1 MFPEEVPLTPEAE
14 ARLIALDEHQELGAG
29 MQIALRDLE
38 IRGAGSML
46 GAEQSGNLSS
56 VGFDLFAQMLNEA
69 VACARE
75 GASVDENGLPP
86 ALSDITINIGGSAFL
101 SEDFIPDTDA
111 RVLAYRQLACA
122 ASLEAVEE
130 IAHALAAAHGELPP
144 EAAQLISR
152 SRLKVLCAEHGV
164 ASITNAAG
172 YVHFEPVD
180 LHAPKQAELRRQG
193 ARYVKDK
200 RKLSVPARSL
210 VAADAQVSYA
220 SVFEFLQDIYNV
232 SSQDDSRAAAH
243 TVASCASY
251 SSRKAAK
258 SAPKA
263 ASKGGEGVT
272 GAPKRAAKPSAR
284 GQVTHSP
291 TPAPAKSAS
300 AQPNA
305 ARSLS
310 AARTEQKAQAKAA
323 RQAAR
328 AEAAGARAASAHT
341 RAGLHTGKSA
351 NVHDATVGSVR
362 TTKTNPRKRKRSL

>member
-1 MFPEEVPLTPEAE
+1 
-14 ARLIALDEHQELGAG
+14 
-29 MQIALRDLE
+29 
-38 IRGAGSML
+38 
-46 GAEQSGNLSS
+46 LSS

-75 GASVDENGLPP
+75 GASVDENALPP
-86 ALSDITINIGGSAFL
+86 ALSDITINIGGSAYL

-122 ASLEAVEE
+122 GTLEAVEE
-130 IAHALAAAHGELPP
+130 IARALTAAHGELPP

-200 RKLSVPARSL
+200 RKLSVPARTL
-210 VAADAQVSYA
+210 AAADAQVSYA

-232 SSQDDSRAAAH
+232 SSQDDVRAAAR
-243 TVASCASY
+243 TVANCASY

-258 SAPKA
+258 SAEG
-263 ASKGGEGVT
+263 SKGSVGVNCRASAIPEAKPSGVADACATIRDAEGVT
-272 GAPKRAAKPSAR
+272 GAPKRAAKPGAR

-291 TPAPAKSAS
+291 THAPANSAS

-310 AARTEQKAQAKAA
+310 AARAEQKAQAKAA